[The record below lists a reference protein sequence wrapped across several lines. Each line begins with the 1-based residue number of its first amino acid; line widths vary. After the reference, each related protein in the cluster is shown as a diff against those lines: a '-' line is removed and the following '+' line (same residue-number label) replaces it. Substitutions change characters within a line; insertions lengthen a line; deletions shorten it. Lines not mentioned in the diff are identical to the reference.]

1 MGWAI
6 VIIWVAIPAVA
17 GTWIGLRAKGRP
29 LTGFLLGIFLGWI
42 GVLVTALLPPTAE
55 MRVRNRIRDT
65 GVAEEADRRRAGLEP
80 WSRDLAEP
88 GREQQPQ
95 S

>member
-6 VIIWVAIPAVA
+6 IIIWVAIPAAV
-17 GTWIGLRAKGRP
+17 GPWIGLRVKGRP

-42 GVLVTALLPPTAE
+42 GVLITALLPPTAE
-55 MRVRNRIRDT
+55 MRVRNRIRDA
-65 GVAEEADRRRAGLEP
+65 GVAEEADRRRAGAEP
-80 WSRDLAEP
+80 WSRDLDP
-88 GREQQPQ
+88 PVRKQQPQ